1 MSFFKTKGLDE
12 EIKEFLEQEI
22 EDLNWLDNF
31 LRSLKNDKSWKDE
44 LGLISERTKEVN
56 RLLKKLGA

>member
-1 MSFFKTKGLDE
+1 MSIFKTKGLDE